1 MVTWTQLVKG
11 IRVTKRRALKAPLF
25 KGAPHRT
32 GIIYAIATM
41 PPRKP
46 NSAKRTIAKLRL
58 NLVVNVFL
66 LRFQGKGIISF
77 RLIVLCFY
85 VVMALK
91 ILLV

>member
-11 IRVTKRRALKAPLF
+11 IRVTKRKALKASLF

-32 GIIYAIATM
+32 GIIYEIAII

-66 LRFQGKGIISF
+66 LRFLGRGSISC
-77 RLIVLCFY
+77 RLIVLYFY
-85 VVMALK
+85 GVMVLK
-91 ILLV
+91 IRPV